1 MALFATSHG
10 TSPCDGIGGKVKQ
23 LVTQSR
29 FRNNHILSVDLM
41 HDWYVNN
48 IPGIIFIKITTDNV
62 QNHITRFSLEESYSS
77 ADSFQ
82 GSRIHHHF
90 ILKANGFEIRI
101 ISADKDASNISI
113 SKIQAPS
120 NITNFMPEMYVACIY
135 DDDWFVGHVI
145 GISEQYNEIQVKF
158 MKKNRKCLLWP
169 TKDD

>member
-10 TSPCDGIGGKVKQ
+10 KSPCDGIGGKVKQ

-77 ADSFQ
+77 A
-82 GSRIHHHF
+82 
-90 ILKANGFEIRI
+90 
-101 ISADKDASNISI
+101 
-113 SKIQAPS
+113 
-120 NITNFMPEMYVACIY
+120 NFMPEMYVACIY